1 MTKQSPKIIEV
12 NCQQIEDLLDR
23 AASNTLREEDT
34 ELMRQITAAY
44 VQLFVIVGDK
54 NTTIARLRKLL
65 FGASSEKT
73 DNVVGDT
80 EDSSDSPSGEESSD
94 EPPDQDSNSIPP
106 DGDAPPD
113 EPPPGHGRYGA
124 DDYPGANQVAV
135 THPTLAA
142 GDDCPECGQ
151 GTVYEKTPGV
161 LVRFVGQAPL
171 QATVY
176 RMQKLRCHLCGKIFT
191 APVPSGVG
199 EEKYDHTVASI
210 IGLLKY
216 GSGLPFNRLQ
226 GLQGNCEIP
235 LAASTQWD
243 IVHAGASL
251 LAAAY
256 EELIRQAAQGDVVY
270 NDDTAVKILEL
281 MGERARKSP
290 PLDDE
295 HDPNRT
301 GLFTSG
307 VVATRAGVRIALF
320 FSGRQ
325 HAGENLSDVLQH
337 RVAEL
342 EPPMQMCDGLAR
354 NLPQEFETILASCI
368 AHGRRNFVDLY
379 DRFPSECRHVIEAFK
394 VIYYNDKVAREEG
407 LSAEDRL
414 AYHQTHSK
422 PTMDNLQA
430 WLQRQFDE
438 QLVEPN
444 SALGEAINYLLK
456 RWEPLT
462 LFLRKA
468 GAPLDNNI
476 CERALKKAI
485 LHRKNS
491 MFYKTRNGARVGDI
505 YMSLIYTCELNQANA
520 LDYLNQL
527 QINAPDV
534 AQQPDRWMPWN
545 YRDNFT
551 ATKKVA

>member
-1 MTKQSPKIIEV
+1 
-12 NCQQIEDLLDR
+12 LL
-23 AASNTLREEDT
+23 T
-34 ELMRQITAAY
+34 
-44 VQLFVIVGDK
+44 
-54 NTTIARLRKLL
+54 
-65 FGASSEKT
+65 
-73 DNVVGDT
+73 
-80 EDSSDSPSGEESSD
+80 
-94 EPPDQDSNSIPP
+94 
-106 DGDAPPD
+106 
-113 EPPPGHGRYGA
+113 
-124 DDYPGANQVAV
+124 
-135 THPTLAA
+135 
-142 GDDCPECGQ
+142 
-151 GTVYEKTPGV
+151 
-161 LVRFVGQAPL
+161 
-171 QATVY
+171 
-176 RMQKLRCHLCGKIFT
+176 
-191 APVPSGVG
+191 
-199 EEKYDHTVASI
+199 
-210 IGLLKY
+210 
-216 GSGLPFNRLQ
+216 
-226 GLQGNCEIP
+226 
-235 LAASTQWD
+235 
-243 IVHAGASL
+243 
-251 LAAAY
+251 AAY

-270 NDDTAVKILEL
+270 NDDTTVKILEL

-307 VVATRAGVRIALF
+307 VVATRAGVYIALF

-325 HAGENLSDVLQH
+325 HAGENLSDVLRH

-379 DRFPSECRHVIEAFK
+379 DRFPGECRHVIEAFK

-430 WLQRQFDE
+430 WLQCQFDE
-438 QLVEPN
+438 QRVEPN

-527 QINAPDV
+527 QLNAQDV
-534 AQQPDRWMPWN
+534 ASHPDRWMPWN
-545 YRDNFT
+545 YRDQL
-551 ATKKVA
+551 AAIPQVA